1 MPQPTDDA
9 TPLLEVRDLTVR
21 FGGVLA
27 ADRVSMSVFPGETLA
42 VVGESGSGKSVT
54 AMSVLGLIPEPPGK
68 TEFGQILWRPQDKP
82 GGDAVDLLKLP
93 EKQMRRV
100 RGAQIA
106 MIFQEP
112 MTSLNPVYTI
122 GDQIAEAVLLHRDV
136 SPGEAEGVAREAL
149 EAVGVADPKARLHE
163 YPHQASGGMRQRYM
177 IAMALACRPRLLLA
191 DEPTTALDV
200 TIQAQILELLR
211 SLQAERGMAV
221 MLITHDLGVVA
232 ENADRVVVMQGGR
245 VLEVAG
251 VDELF
256 ADPRHPYT
264 RGLLAAMPRLGHTP
278 ERLPTVPEG
287 AADDPREGARLQEV
301 GPGHLVRS

>member
-1 MPQPTDDA
+1 MPEPTA
-9 TPLLEVRDLTVR
+9 PRTPLLEVRGLSVR

-27 ADRVSMSVFPGETLA
+27 ADAVSMSVYPGETLA

-54 AMSVLGLIPEPPGK
+54 AMSVLGLIPEPPGR
-68 TEFGQILWRPQDKP
+68 TEAGEVLWRPDP
-82 GGDAVDLLKLP
+82 RADPVDLLRLP
-93 EKQMRRV
+93 EKEMRAV

-122 GDQIAEAVLLHRDV
+122 GDQIAEAVLLHRGV
-136 SPGEAEGVAREAL
+136 SAGEAEAAARAAL
-149 EAVGVADPKARLHE
+149 EAVGVADPGARLHE

-211 SLQAERGMAV
+211 SLQAERQMAV

-251 VDELF
+251 VEELF

-287 AADDPREGARLQEV
+287 AALDPREGATLQEV
-301 GPGHLVRS
+301 APGHLLRC

>member
-1 MPQPTDDA
+1 MPEPPA
-9 TPLLEVRDLTVR
+9 PRTPLLEVRGLSVR

-27 ADRVSMSVFPGETLA
+27 ADAVSMSVYPGETLA

-54 AMSVLGLIPEPPGK
+54 AMSVLGLIPEPPGR
-68 TEFGQILWRPQDKP
+68 TEAGEVLWRPDP
-82 GGDAVDLLKLP
+82 RADPVDLLRLP
-93 EKQMRRV
+93 EKEMRAV

-122 GDQIAEAVLLHRDV
+122 GDQIAEAVLLHRGV
-136 SPGEAEGVAREAL
+136 SAGEAEAAARAAL
-149 EAVGVADPKARLHE
+149 EAVGVADPGARLHE

-211 SLQAERGMAV
+211 SLQAERQMAV

-251 VDELF
+251 VEELF

-287 AADDPREGARLQEV
+287 AALDPREGATLQEV
-301 GPGHLVRS
+301 APGHLLRC

>member
-1 MPQPTDDA
+1 MQDA
-9 TPLLEVRDLTVR
+9 PPLLEVRDLTVR
-21 FGGVLA
+21 FGDVVA
-27 ADRVSMSVFPGETLA
+27 ADGVSMEVHAGETLA

-54 AMSVLGLIPEPPGK
+54 AMSVLGLIPEPPGE
-68 TEFGQILWRPQDKP
+68 TTSGEIWWRGGAD
-82 GGDAVDLLKLP
+82 GDAIDLLAQP
-93 EKQMRRV
+93 EKRMRRV

-122 GDQIAEAVLLHRDV
+122 GDQITEAVLLHRDV
-136 SPGEAEGVAREAL
+136 SPGEAEGVARDAL
-149 EAVGVADPKARLHE
+149 QAVGVADPAARLHE

-200 TIQAQILELLR
+200 TIQAQILGLLR
-211 SLQAERGMAV
+211 TLQAERGMAV

-278 ERLPTVPEG
+278 ERLPTVPAG
-287 AADDPREGARLQEV
+287 AALDRREGACLQEV
-301 GPGHLVRS
+301 EAGHFVRS

>member
-1 MPQPTDDA
+1 MQDA
-9 TPLLEVRDLTVR
+9 ADPNQPLLEVKDLTVR
-21 FGGVLA
+21 FGDLLA
-27 ADRVSMSVFPGETLA
+27 ADRVSMKVYAGETLA

-68 TEFGQILWRPQDKP
+68 TESGEILYRIE
-82 GGDAVDLLKLP
+82 DAGEPVDLLAQP
-93 EKQMRRV
+93 EKQMRKV
-100 RGAQIA
+100 RGAEIA

-136 SPGEAEGVAREAL
+136 SPGEAEAIARDAL

-251 VDELF
+251 VDALF

-287 AADDPREGARLQEV
+287 AADDQRPDACLQEV
-301 GPGHLVRS
+301 DAGHLVRM